1 MAAGDLRHH
10 WIVKVI
16 MNDEPELLRD
26 LVAGYVAEQ
35 CRVLIEAERQLLA
48 GEPVVHSTRV
58 AVRRLRSTLRTCAEL
73 FDPTR
78 VEQLEPEL
86 VWWAGVLGAVRDLD
100 ILTERMDRRLTDL
113 PVELVLG
120 PVANTITVE
129 LNAQRQDHFKEVIA
143 ALDSPRY
150 RALIIELHRWQ
161 NSPPFTEAAEIEAG
175 EVARYV
181 KRAGKKLEKRLE
193 AAAEACR
200 AGEEQADDLLH
211 RSRKA
216 GKRHRYVAE
225 VAQPIWSGKADK
237 IINRRKKLQD
247 ILGDHQ
253 DSHVATAF
261 LRQLGA
267 RVGTHEGQNGFTYGL
282 LLGMEREH
290 LQQMRDALARSK
302 PGAAEKAL
310 LALAKS

>member
-1 MAAGDLRHH
+1 M
-10 WIVKVI
+10 
-16 MNDEPELLRD
+16 
-26 LVAGYVAEQ
+26 
-35 CRVLIEAERQLLA
+35 
-48 GEPVVHSTRV
+48 
-58 AVRRLRSTLRTCAEL
+58 
-73 FDPTR
+73 
-78 VEQLEPEL
+78 
-86 VWWAGVLGAVRDLD
+86 
-100 ILTERMDRRLTDL
+100 
-113 PVELVLG
+113 ELVLG

-129 LNAQRQDHFKEVIA
+129 LNAQRQEHFKEVIA

-161 NSPPFTEAAEIEAG
+161 NSPPFTEAAEVEAA

-181 KRAGKKLEKRLE
+181 KRAGKKFDKRLE
-193 AAAEACR
+193 AAAQACR

-225 VAQPIWSGKADK
+225 VAQPIWSGKADR
-237 IINRRKKLQD
+237 IISKRKKLQD

-253 DSHVATAF
+253 DSHVATTF

-267 RVGTHEGQNGFTYGL
+267 RVGTHDGQNGFTYGL
-282 LLGMEREH
+282 LLGIEREH
-290 LQQMRDALARSK
+290 LQQMRDALAHSK
-302 PGAAEKAL
+302 PGASEKAL